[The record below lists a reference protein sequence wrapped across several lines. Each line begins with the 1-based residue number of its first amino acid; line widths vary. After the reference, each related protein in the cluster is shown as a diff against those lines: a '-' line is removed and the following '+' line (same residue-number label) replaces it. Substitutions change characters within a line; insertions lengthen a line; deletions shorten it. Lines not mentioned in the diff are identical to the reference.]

1 MAPCLGLPRG
11 PFIQGGV
18 GRCCP
23 YLDWHRSPPHA
34 LPVLVTEG
42 SNPQQSRHQSSRV
55 APAPPGRDTN
65 AKTSPAPSAAV
76 LITRS
81 RRAEQASKKLQESPK
96 VRAEPGGKKYIYI
109 YICIQRTSVLLSLRA
124 LRSHACLCW
133 AAQCGPRQGTDA
145 PLLPELR
152 GRRPLQ
158 PNPKTRSSL
167 QTKIN
172 AALPAN
178 GDLRQGAGRN
188 GQIRELQGS
197 WVFGFF
203 LKFCRPYPAT

>member
-96 VRAEPGGKKYIYI
+96 VRAEPGGKKYKYRF
-109 YICIQRTSVLLSLRA
+109 IQGTSVPLSLP
-124 LRSHACLCW
+124 RSGRTLCLCW
-133 AAQCGPRQGTDA
+133 AAQCGPRQRDRRPA
-145 PLLPELR
+145 HYELR

-158 PNPKTRSSL
+158 PQSQTRSSPS
-167 QTKIN
+167 
-172 AALPAN
+172 LP
-178 GDLRQGAGRN
+178 
-188 GQIRELQGS
+188 S
-197 WVFGFF
+197 
-203 LKFCRPYPAT
+203 PP